1 LEVGKDTLVLAL
13 GELRTVT
20 KKTQVYAVP
29 IKDLPKTKQKSSLNY
44 LADQASFSSE
54 MDVRGMRG
62 EEVLHEIE
70 NRLDKALVAGYPS
83 LKIIHGKGDGILR
96 KLIRDY
102 FRKYSQISRM
112 EDEHPDRGGD
122 GITYIYF

>member
-1 LEVGKDTLVLAL
+1 
-13 GELRTVT
+13 
-20 KKTQVYAVP
+20 
-29 IKDLPKTKQKSSLNY
+29 LNY
-44 LADQASFSSE
+44 LADQASFLPE

-62 EEVLHEIE
+62 EEALHEIE
-70 NRLDKALVAGYPS
+70 KLLDKALVAGYPS

-102 FRKYSQISRM
+102 FKKYSQISRM